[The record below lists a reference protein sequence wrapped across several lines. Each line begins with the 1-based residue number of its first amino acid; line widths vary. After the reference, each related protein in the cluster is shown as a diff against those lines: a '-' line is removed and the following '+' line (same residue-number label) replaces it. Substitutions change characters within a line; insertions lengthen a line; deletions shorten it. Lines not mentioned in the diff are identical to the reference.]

1 MDKATLKCYSFN
13 HCFLF
18 QAYFLLA
25 LTFTVAQA
33 VSHGF
38 RNIPQGPLRNFN
50 AGQYQTGPLS
60 YSFPQQ
66 GPSGRR
72 DVTDNIHYE
81 SGNLYSGRRDGRF
94 LTRDGRSDSYRD
106 LQYSVGP
113 QQRDFRGPQGPNPY
127 QQQGIRRYQD
137 ADSFGYGA
145 SRNPQISYSA
155 PHANTR
161 SYNPRLDATGNPQN
175 EYSRFY

>member
-1 MDKATLKCYSFN
+1 MK
-13 HCFLF
+13 
-18 QAYFLLA
+18 AYFLLA
-25 LTFTVAQA
+25 LTFSVAQA
-33 VSHGF
+33 VSHGL
-38 RNIPQGPLRNFN
+38 RNIPQGPLSN

-66 GPSGRR
+66 GASGRR
-72 DVTDNIHYE
+72 GETDSIHYE

-113 QQRDFRGPQGPNPY
+113 QQRDFRGFQGPNPY
-127 QQQGIRRYQD
+127 QQQQNIRRFQD
-137 ADSFGYGA
+137 ADGYGYGA

-155 PHANTR
+155 PQANTR

-175 EYSRFY
+175 EYRFY